1 MPDRKKSIVIYT
13 DLIQHLEMLSTE
25 EVGSVF
31 LGILNY
37 AEYGEIPNLTSAA
50 GMCFSFI
57 RSQIDRDSDKWE
69 RTREKRIAS
78 GRAGGIASGESRSTA
93 KQNEANE
100 ANAYSSKQNEANEAV
115 TVPVT
120 VPVTVNGTVNKSINS
135 ADKPRR
141 FTKPTVEDIS
151 EYCKE
156 RGNSV
161 EPQRFYDFYEAK
173 GWYIGKNPM
182 KDWKAAVR
190 TWEQSEKRNGAAGI
204 EQPSKPPEQER
215 RKFYYT
221 DTDGKVKEGVR

>member
-100 ANAYSSKQNEANEAV
+100 ANAYSSKQNEANEPA
-115 TVPVT
+115 PDA
-120 VPVTVNGTVNKSINS
+120 NG
-135 ADKPRR
+135 
-141 FTKPTVEDIS
+141 FTDVSSDDI
-151 EYCKE
+151 
-156 RGNSV
+156 
-161 EPQRFYDFYEAK
+161 PF
-173 GWYIGKNPM
+173 
-182 KDWKAAVR
+182 
-190 TWEQSEKRNGAAGI
+190 
-204 EQPSKPPEQER
+204 
-215 RKFYYT
+215 
-221 DTDGKVKEGVR
+221 